1 MANIVK
7 FLLDLISNQG
17 YANQNYIKM
26 PLNTYQKA
34 TIIKIDNTEIVKQLE
49 NSYTNDSS
57 VKWLNTENSLA
68 KVVDVHSLWPLDRS
82 PSSPNNRVH
91 TCTEKY
97 IQECSQ

>member
-34 TIIKIDNTEIVKQLE
+34 TIIKIDNTE
-49 NSYTNDSS
+49 Y
-57 VKWLNTENSLA
+57 W
-68 KVVDVHSLWPLDRS
+68 
-82 PSSPNNRVH
+82 
-91 TCTEKY
+91 
-97 IQECSQ
+97 